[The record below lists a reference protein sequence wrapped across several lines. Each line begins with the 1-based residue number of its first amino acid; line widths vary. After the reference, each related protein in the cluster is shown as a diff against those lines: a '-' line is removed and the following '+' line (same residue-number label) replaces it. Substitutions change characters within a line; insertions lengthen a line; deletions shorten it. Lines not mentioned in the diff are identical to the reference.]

1 MKRMYTVLAA
11 LALLGLLCG
20 CTPRRD
26 SPGTQPPAAQQTTTE
41 AQQTTAQTEAAEPQT
56 EPSPPT
62 EAPTQEV
69 GFVPIEGGEV
79 DSGILQP
86 LPLPGGEVVVF
97 PPEPTEPTIG
107 LPTPVEPTLVVE
119 SAGQSPSAGE

>member
-1 MKRMYTVLAA
+1 MKRMYPVLAA

-26 SPGTQPPAAQQTTTE
+26 SPGTQPPAAQQTTG
-41 AQQTTAQTEAAEPQT
+41 AQQTTAQTEASEPQT
-56 EPSPPT
+56 EPST

-69 GFVPIEGGEV
+69 GFVPIEGG
-79 DSGILQP
+79 DAGSGILQP
-86 LPLPGGEVVVF
+86 LPIPGGEVVVF
-97 PPEPTEPTIG
+97 PVEPTEPTIG

-119 SAGQSPSAGE
+119 SAGQSPGAGE

>member
-1 MKRMYTVLAA
+1 MKRMYTVFAA

-41 AQQTTAQTEAAEPQT
+41 AQQTTAQAEASEPQT
-56 EPSPPT
+56 EPST

-69 GFVPIEGGEV
+69 SFVPIEGGEV

-86 LPLPGGEVVVF
+86 LPIPGGEVVVF
-97 PPEPTEPTIG
+97 PVEPTEPTIG

-119 SAGQSPSAGE
+119 SAGQSPGEGE

>member
-1 MKRMYTVLAA
+1 MKRMYPVLAA

-26 SPGTQPPAAQQTTTE
+26 SPGTQPPAAQQTTG
-41 AQQTTAQTEAAEPQT
+41 AQQTTAQTEASEQQT
-56 EPSPPT
+56 EPST

-69 GFVPIEGGEV
+69 GFVPIEGGEA

-86 LPLPGGEVVVF
+86 LPIPGGEVVVF
-97 PPEPTEPTIG
+97 PVEPTEPTIG

-119 SAGQSPSAGE
+119 SAGQSPGAGE

>member
-1 MKRMYTVLAA
+1 MKKMYTVLAA

-20 CTPRRD
+20 CTPRRE
-26 SPGTQPPAAQQTTTE
+26 SPGTQPPAAQQTTG
-41 AQQTTAQTEAAEPQT
+41 AQQTTAQTEASEQQT
-56 EPSPPT
+56 EPST

-69 GFVPIEGGEV
+69 GFVPIEGGDA

-86 LPLPGGEVVVF
+86 LPIPGGEVVVF
-97 PPEPTEPTIG
+97 PVEPTEPTIG

-119 SAGQSPSAGE
+119 SADQSPGAGE

>member
-1 MKRMYTVLAA
+1 MKRMYPVLAA

-26 SPGTQPPAAQQTTTE
+26 SPGTQPPAAQQTTG
-41 AQQTTAQTEAAEPQT
+41 AQQTTAQTEASEQQT
-56 EPSPPT
+56 EPST

-69 GFVPIEGGEV
+69 GFVPIEGG
-79 DSGILQP
+79 DAGSGILQP
-86 LPLPGGEVVVF
+86 LPIPGGEVVVF
-97 PPEPTEPTIG
+97 PVEPTEPTIG

-119 SAGQSPSAGE
+119 SAGQSPGAGE

>member
-1 MKRMYTVLAA
+1 MKRMYPVLAT

-26 SPGTQPPAAQQTTTE
+26 SPGTQPPAAQQTTG
-41 AQQTTAQTEAAEPQT
+41 AQQTTAQTEASEQQT
-56 EPSPPT
+56 EPST

-69 GFVPIEGGEV
+69 GFVPIEGGDA

-86 LPLPGGEVVVF
+86 LPIPGGEVVVF
-97 PPEPTEPTIG
+97 PVEPTEPTIG

-119 SAGQSPSAGE
+119 SAGQSPGEGE

>member
-1 MKRMYTVLAA
+1 MKRMYPVLAA

-20 CTPRRD
+20 CTLRRD
-26 SPGTQPPAAQQTTTE
+26 STGTQPPAAQQTTG
-41 AQQTTAQTEAAEPQT
+41 AQQTTAQTEASEQQT
-56 EPSPPT
+56 EPST

-69 GFVPIEGGEV
+69 GFVPIEGGNA

-86 LPLPGGEVVVF
+86 LPIPGGEVVVF
-97 PPEPTEPTIG
+97 PVEPTEPTIG

-119 SAGQSPSAGE
+119 SAGQSPGAGE

>member
-1 MKRMYTVLAA
+1 MKRMYPVLAA

-26 SPGTQPPAAQQTTTE
+26 SPGTQPPAAQQTTG
-41 AQQTTAQTEAAEPQT
+41 AQQTTAQTEASKQPT
-56 EPSPPT
+56 EPST

-69 GFVPIEGGEV
+69 GFVPIEGGDA

-86 LPLPGGEVVVF
+86 LPIPGGEVVVF
-97 PPEPTEPTIG
+97 PVEPTEPTIG

-119 SAGQSPSAGE
+119 SAGQSPGAGE

>member
-1 MKRMYTVLAA
+1 MKRMYPVLAA
-11 LALLGLLCG
+11 FALLGLLCG

-26 SPGTQPPAAQQTTTE
+26 SPGTQPPAAQQTTG

-69 GFVPIEGGEV
+69 GFAPIEGGEA

-119 SAGQSPSAGE
+119 SAGQSPGAGE

>member
-26 SPGTQPPAAQQTTTE
+26 SPGTQPPAAQQTE
-41 AQQTTAQTEAAEPQT
+41 ASSQTEATDAQQT
-56 EPSPPT
+56 EPST

-69 GFVPIEGGEV
+69 GFVPIEGGEA

-86 LPLPGGEVVVF
+86 LPIPGGEVVVF
-97 PPEPTEPTIG
+97 PVEPTEPTIG

-119 SAGQSPSAGE
+119 SAGQSPGEGE

>member
-1 MKRMYTVLAA
+1 MKKMYPVLAA

-26 SPGTQPPAAQQTTTE
+26 SPGTQPPAAQQTT
-41 AQQTTAQTEAAEPQT
+41 AQTEASEPQT
-56 EPSPPT
+56 EPST

-69 GFVPIEGGEV
+69 GFVPIEGGEA

-86 LPLPGGEVVVF
+86 LPIPGGEVVVF
-97 PPEPTEPTIG
+97 PVEPTEPTIG
-107 LPTPVEPTLVVE
+107 LPTPVEPTLVVK
-119 SAGQSPSAGE
+119 SAGQSPGAGE

>member
-1 MKRMYTVLAA
+1 MKRMYPVLAA

-26 SPGTQPPAAQQTTTE
+26 SPGTQPPAAQQTTG
-41 AQQTTAQTEAAEPQT
+41 AQQTTAQTEASEQQT
-56 EPSPPT
+56 EPST

-69 GFVPIEGGEV
+69 GFVPIEGGNA

-86 LPLPGGEVVVF
+86 LPIPGGEVVVF
-97 PPEPTEPTIG
+97 PLEPTEPTIG

-119 SAGQSPSAGE
+119 SAGQSPGAGE

>member
-1 MKRMYTVLAA
+1 MKKMYPVLAA

-26 SPGTQPPAAQQTTTE
+26 SPGTQPPAAQQTTG
-41 AQQTTAQTEAAEPQT
+41 AQQTTAQTETAEPQT
-56 EPSPPT
+56 EPST

-69 GFVPIEGGEV
+69 GFVPIEGGDA

-86 LPLPGGEVVVF
+86 LPIPGGEVVVF
-97 PPEPTEPTIG
+97 PVEPTEPTIG

-119 SAGQSPSAGE
+119 SAGQSPGAGE

>member
-1 MKRMYTVLAA
+1 MKRMYPVLAA

-26 SPGTQPPAAQQTTTE
+26 SPGTQPPAAQQATTG
-41 AQQTTAQTEAAEPQT
+41 AQQTTAQTEATEPQT
-56 EPSPPT
+56 EPST

-69 GFVPIEGGEV
+69 GFVPIEGGDA

-86 LPLPGGEVVVF
+86 LPIPGGEVVVF
-97 PPEPTEPTIG
+97 PVEPTEPTIG

-119 SAGQSPSAGE
+119 SAGQSPGAGE